1 MSVTHLPATIAVAT
15 DAVTALIG
23 ASGKLVFRTTGTAAA
38 PGTEVATLA
47 LATDAFGDAAVGT
60 GIATAGTITQ
70 DSDATGGTV
79 ATATLETSGAS
90 VIIHA
95 AVTAASGDYNMSNSL
110 VVGAGDIV
118 TCTSLTYKAIGA

>member
-1 MSVTHLPATIAVAT
+1 MAVTHLPATIAAAT

-23 ASGKLVFRTTGTAAA
+23 ASGNLVFRATGTAGS
-38 PGTEVATLA
+38 PGSEVATLA
-47 LATDAFGDAAVGT
+47 LATDAFGDAAAGT

-70 DSDATGGTV
+70 DSSATGGTV
-79 ATATLETSGAS
+79 ATATLETSGGT

-95 AVTAASGDYNMSNSL
+95 EVTASSGDYNMSNGL
-110 VVGAGDIV
+110 TVGAGDIV